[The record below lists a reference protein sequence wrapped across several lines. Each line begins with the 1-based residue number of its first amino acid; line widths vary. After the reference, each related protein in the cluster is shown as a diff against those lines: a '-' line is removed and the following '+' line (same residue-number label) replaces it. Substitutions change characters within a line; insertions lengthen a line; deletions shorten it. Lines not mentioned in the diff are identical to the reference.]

1 MERRRFLLTALASA
15 FVTPLVAEAQ
25 QAGKVWRIG
34 ILSPAATSATAAPY
48 VDALRSNLGELE
60 WIDGHNI
67 AFEERY
73 SAGEPELLPQLAA
86 ELVNQKVDV
95 ILATGPTATRV
106 AMNATKTIPIVM
118 APGGDAVATGLIA
131 SFARPGGNV
140 TGLSTL
146 TPELTVKG
154 LEVLREATPNAT
166 CIALLFNPSFRFTTD
181 VVIRPVQ
188 DSARSLGAVVHGVEV
203 RTPDDFPR
211 AFHGHP
217 SARRRHSRDP
227 RPVHVPS
234 CQSDR

>member
-34 ILSPAATSATAAPY
+34 ILSPAATSVTAAPY
-48 VDALRSNLGELE
+48 VDALRSNLGELG

-73 SAGEPELLPQLAA
+73 SAGKPELLPQLAA
-86 ELVNQKVDV
+86 ELV
-95 ILATGPTATRV
+95 
-106 AMNATKTIPIVM
+106 
-118 APGGDAVATGLIA
+118 
-131 SFARPGGNV
+131 

-146 TPELTVKG
+146 TPELPVKG

-234 CQSDR
+234 CQADR